1 MSASAQVDMVSRWK
15 FDNSELLGAEM
26 MRLRLLLRRRSL
38 WLRSQWS
45 HESAQDYLACKIS
58 DAQADWLLGGE
69 DRESEAEFYRTD
81 IEALQLAASL
91 QRLEDSIAERSQAMR
106 DAGMPASL
114 DVLQHLFA
122 LGRFERDVLLLVIAP
137 HLDPSFERLY
147 AYLQDDVTCRY
158 PTPHLALG
166 LLAGDDEELYRARE
180 TLLPDGTLRRYRLIA
195 ADEEGQP
202 NIFANRALRTDE
214 RILNFLLG
222 ANRPDEQLRSLLDE
236 VPAALLAAN
245 DREQVARVVTWLQ
258 KGRGQ
263 PLMRTVNFV
272 GDSAAGFRNL
282 ARATCDALGVG
293 LLELKAANLPAAPA
307 DRHEMFSLLER
318 EAVLMHS
325 AFYCDL
331 DLARAEDKP
340 RLTNELDT
348 LRVLLMVGGAAPWQG
363 ERETMAIT
371 VAKPGPAEQAELWKQ
386 SLLSAGITPNGQ
398 IDSLTEQF
406 DFTADHISRAIAS
419 ARTAGAMSEEDGEL
433 SEERLW
439 QACAQQ
445 AAPTLDERAQRIPPC
460 YDWEDLVLPPGPF
473 QQLQEIAAQVAH
485 RAKVYGGWGFGKKL
499 NRGRGISALFAGA
512 SGTGKTMAAEV
523 LARHLHL
530 DLYRIDLAG
539 VVSKYIGETEKNL
552 RSVFDAAERG
562 GAILFF
568 DEADALFGKRSEVK
582 DSHDRYANIEV
593 NYLLQRMEDY
603 RGLAILATNRK
614 SALDSAFLR
623 RLRFIVDFPF
633 PDAVHRLRIWR
644 SVFPEQAEVDD
655 VDFAA
660 LARLEIAGGYI
671 RNIALAAAFLAASEG
686 QAIAMS
692 HMMRAA
698 RREYTKMDRVI
709 EESDFGVHHEAAR

>member
-1 MSASAQVDMVSRWK
+1 MSASAQVEMVSRWK
-15 FDNSELLGAEM
+15 LDNSELLAAEM
-26 MRLRLLLRRRSL
+26 TRLRLLLRRRVL
-38 WLRSQWS
+38 WLSSQWS
-45 HESAQDYLACKIS
+45 HEAAQDYLACKIS

-69 DRESEAEFYRTD
+69 DRKSEAAFYSTD
-81 IEALQLAASL
+81 SEALQLTASL
-91 QRLEDSIAERSQAMR
+91 QRLEDSIAERSQAIR
-106 DAGMPASL
+106 DAGMPAAL

-158 PTPHLALG
+158 PTPHLALV
-166 LLAGDDEELYRARE
+166 LLTGDDEEMYRARE
-180 TLLPDGTLRRYRLIA
+180 ALLPDGTLRRYRLIA
-195 ADEEGQP
+195 ADEEGQA

-214 RILNFLLG
+214 RVLNFLLG
-222 ANRPDEQLRSLLDE
+222 ANRPDERLRSLLDE
-236 VPAALLAAN
+236 VPPASLAVN
-245 DREQVARVVTWLQ
+245 DRQQVARVLAWLQ
-258 KGRGQ
+258 PGAQ
-263 PLMRTVNFV
+263 SPMRTVNFV
-272 GDSAAGFRNL
+272 GESAAGLRNL
-282 ARATCDALGVG
+282 ARATSDALGIG

-307 DRHEMFSLLER
+307 DRHEMLSLVER

-340 RLTNELDT
+340 RLTNELDV
-348 LRVLLMVGGAAPWQG
+348 LRVLLMVGGAAAWQG
-363 ERETMAIT
+363 ERETLAIT
-371 VAKPGPAEQAELWKQ
+371 VAKPGPAEQAELWNQ

-406 DFTADHISRAIAS
+406 DFTAYHISRAIAS
-419 ARTAGAMSEEDGEL
+419 ARTAAAMSEEDGEVN
-433 SEERLW
+433 EERLW

-460 YDWEDLVLPPGPF
+460 YDWDDLVLPPGPF
-473 QQLQEIAAQVAH
+473 RQLQEIAAQVAH

-633 PDAVHRLRIWR
+633 PDAAHRLRIWR
-644 SVFPEQAEVDD
+644 SVFPEQAEMDS
-655 VDFAA
+655 VDFTA

-692 HMMRAA
+692 HVMGAA

-709 EESDFGVHHEAAR
+709 EESDFGAYHEAGAR